1 MQKIFFT
8 FLFCTC
14 IIWFHLFS
22 IFSFQNDWTWTI
34 KASAWYTII
43 WFLKGKKNGWW
54 KQLWYS
60 NFFKNSASCVFDLYI
75 LTSHL
80 QQHISYHVF
89 QTPFPYLYFVC
100 SAKKV
105 RKSNITI
112 PNLEIYNSILSLTS
126 KWGILQERKKKRI
139 LFSSDMK

>member
-1 MQKIFFT
+1 MISSFF
-8 FLFCTC
+8 
-14 IIWFHLFS
+14 

-34 KASAWYTII
+34 KASTWYPII

-54 KQLWYS
+54 MQLWYS

-75 LTSHL
+75 LISHL
-80 QQHISYHVF
+80 QHHISYHVF
-89 QTPFPYLYFVC
+89 RTPFPYLYFVC

-126 KWGILQERKKKRI
+126 KWGILQERKKEFYFHLTWNKIEKSTSYKNR
-139 LFSSDMK
+139 LSYP

>member
-1 MQKIFFT
+1 MQKNLIGIYTKRSSSDFIFFLISVFKMIGREQSRLQHDT
-8 FLFCTC
+8 PSFG
-14 IIWFHLFS
+14 FS
-22 IFSFQNDWTWTI
+22 KVRKMVYQM
-34 KASAWYTII
+34 
-43 WFLKGKKNGWW
+43 
-54 KQLWYS
+54 QLWYS
-60 NFFKNSASCVFDLYI
+60 NFFKNSASYIVDLYI

-126 KWGILQERKKKRI
+126 KWGILQERKKEFYFH
-139 LFSSDMK
+139 LT